1 MTPRRYSASELV
13 DLLSEIKALAV
24 RYYDA
29 TGRPLGVTG
38 EIAEYEATRI
48 LHLEL
53 AAVRQ
58 HGWDATRQS
67 AVGVERLQIKGR
79 RLPATRVPSL
89 NLEREWDTALL
100 VLLDEG
106 FNAVAI
112 HEAPRAAVEEALVA
126 PGSRARNER
135 GQLSVG
141 KFKAIGS
148 QVWPDV

>member
-1 MTPRRYSASELV
+1 MAPRHSDLSDIV
-13 DLLSEIKALAV
+13 DLLRQIKALAV
-24 RYYDA
+24 RYYDT

-48 LHLEL
+48 LRLEL

-67 AVGVERLQIKGR
+67 AVGVDRLQIKGR

-89 NLEREWDTALL
+89 SLEREWDTALL

-106 FNAVAI
+106 YNAVAI
-112 HEAPRAAVEEALVA
+112 HEASRAAVEEALLA

-135 GQLSVG
+135 GQMSIG